1 MRTIQI
7 DMFEVQLGAG
17 LLLQFRTPQGRVV
30 RILADAGVSTAPGY
44 PADHVHKKLNAAFAD
59 FGDSSRRI
67 DLIVGTHYDAD
78 HLKGLVPII
87 EDETIEI
94 TEAWLPPVANDEQR
108 PLSGGPPR
116 SEDFLAYQLRD
127 ELGEV
132 KLSAYLANKLAVCK
146 VLGSL
151 DRLAENPYESS
162 EEYRDFPPSNDSRFD
177 WLHQFRRHRHEAVQR
192 LADGNEEHADDDI
205 FVPDLL
211 SPNVSSVFH
220 WFTLAFGILL
230 FFTPW
235 MFHFTALHKVS
246 LSAWTTGAAIVCLA
260 AVRIRG
266 SSRWAEWVNATFG
279 FWLIFLSTLP
289 GLAKTPA
296 LILWTAGIFFFY
308 LVFTDTWFRPGS
320 PTMRPSVDLTLDN
333 AATHFRERWTF
344 DASLI
349 KDDARSLAFLRKG
362 AAQKAITIH
371 SLAAV
376 VRALRAR
383 NIPMACHTIRDGT
396 PRRFVWSSSEARV
409 IPGDQLAT
417 DGPEFTLLGPSN
429 GLVGKHWELLP
440 IGHYMALATFDRV
453 PVMSISPSNQLS
465 YVIRIAFA
473 DQAILVTG
481 DAGCVDFK
489 AGPRGKFHK
498 RLLDALLP
506 LHVIQ
511 VAHHAGRNA
520 EFYNVLG
527 EAGYGAQRNRSW
539 LLLSHATDDPKR
551 PSEIFASFLGQ
562 VRSATD
568 QISLLF
574 TSQPQRNN
582 VHGFI
587 SLICP
592 PTDTPRDVGDVR
604 LYYDA
609 SGWHVEKHLIQM

>member
-1 MRTIQI
+1 MHTIQI

-30 RILADAGVSTAPGY
+30 RILADAGVGTAQNY

-67 DLIVGTHYDAD
+67 DLMVGTHYDAD

-108 PLSGGPPR
+108 PLSDGPPR
-116 SEDFLAYQLRD
+116 SKDFLAHQLRD
-127 ELGEV
+127 ELGEA
-132 KLSAYLANKLAVCK
+132 KLSAYLANKLAVCN

-177 WLHQFRRHRHEAVQR
+177 WLHQFESHRHEAVQR
-192 LADGNEEHADDDI
+192 LADSNQGHADDDV

-211 SPNVSSVFH
+211 SPQTPSVLH

-230 FFTPW
+230 FFAPW
-235 MFHFTALHKVS
+235 MFHFTALYKVS
-246 LSAWTTGAAIVCLA
+246 LSSWIAGAAIVCLA
-260 AVRIRG
+260 ALRIRA
-266 SSRWAEWVNATFG
+266 SSRWTEWVIASLG
-279 FWLIFLSTLP
+279 FWFIFLSALP

-296 LILWTAGIFFFY
+296 LIVSIAGIFLFY
-308 LVFTDTWFRPGS
+308 LVFADTWVWFRS
-320 PTMRPSVDLTLDN
+320 PTIKPSVNLTLQN
-333 AATHFRERWTF
+333 AATYFRERWTS
-344 DASLI
+344 DRSLI

-362 AAQKAITIH
+362 AAQHAINIH

-383 NIPMACHTIRDGT
+383 NIPMDCHTIRDGI

-409 IPGDQLAT
+409 TPGEQLAT
-417 DGPEFTLLGPSN
+417 DGPEFMLLGPSN
-429 GLVGKHWELLP
+429 GLVRKHWDRLP

-473 DQAILVTG
+473 DQAILLTG

-489 AGPRGKFHK
+489 PGSRGRFHK

-511 VAHHAGRNA
+511 VAHHAGQNA

-527 EAGYGAQRNRSW
+527 EAGYGAQRNPSW
-539 LLLSHATDDPKR
+539 LLFSHATDDPKR

-562 VRSATD
+562 VQSATGR
-568 QISLLF
+568 INLLF
-574 TSQPQRNN
+574 TSRPQRNK
-582 VHGFI
+582 VRSFT

-592 PTDTPRDVGDVR
+592 PTDTPREVGDVR
-604 LYYDA
+604 LYYDS
-609 SGWHVEKHLIQM
+609 SGWHVEKHLIQV

>member
-30 RILADAGVSTAPGY
+30 RILADAGVGTARNY

-59 FGDSSRRI
+59 FGDSPRRI
-67 DLIVGTHYDAD
+67 DLMVGTHYDAD

-87 EDETIEI
+87 EDDTIDI

-116 SEDFLAYQLRD
+116 SEDLLAHQLRD
-127 ELGEV
+127 ELGDAR
-132 KLSAYLANKLAVCK
+132 LSAYLANKLAVCN
-146 VLGSL
+146 VLGRL
-151 DRLAENPYESS
+151 DRLAENPYESDVQ
-162 EEYRDFPPSNDSRFD
+162 YGDFPLPNDPRFD
-177 WLHQFRRHRHEAVQR
+177 WLHQFERHRYEAVRR
-192 LADGNEEHADDDI
+192 LADGNEGHADDDV

-211 SPNVSSVFH
+211 SPKTPSVLH

-235 MFHFTALHKVS
+235 IFHFSALYKVS
-246 LSAWTTGAAIVCLA
+246 LSAWIAGAAIVCLGTL
-260 AVRIRG
+260 RIRA
-266 SSRWAEWVNATFG
+266 SSRWTEWVIASLG
-279 FWLIFLSTLP
+279 FWFVYLSTLP

-296 LILWTAGIFFFY
+296 LIVSVTGIFLFY
-308 LVFTDTWFRPGS
+308 LVFTDWVWFRS
-320 PTMRPSVDLTLDN
+320 PTMKPSVDLTLEN
-333 AATHFRERWTF
+333 AETYFRERWAL

-362 AAQKAITIH
+362 EAQKAINIH

-376 VRALRAR
+376 VRALSAR
-383 NIPMACHTIRDGT
+383 NIPMACHTIRDGI
-396 PRRFVWSSSEARV
+396 PRRFVWSSSEAR
-409 IPGDQLAT
+409 ITPGEQLAT
-417 DGPEFTLLGPSN
+417 DGPEFRLLGPSD
-429 GLVGKHWELLP
+429 GLVRKHWDRLP

-465 YVIRIAFA
+465 YVIRVAFA

-489 AGPRGKFHK
+489 AGPRGKLHK

-511 VAHHAGRNA
+511 VAHHAGKNA

-562 VRSATD
+562 VRNPTG
-568 QISLLF
+568 QINLLF
-574 TSQPQRNN
+574 TSRPQRNK
-582 VHGFI
+582 VRDFI

-592 PTDTPRDVGDVR
+592 PTATPREVGDVR
-604 LYYDA
+604 LYYDS
-609 SGWHVEKHLIQM
+609 SGWHVEKHLIQV